1 MSCYVDGFSLPRYE
15 YMGGRSKSSAEVPTI
30 FVTSTNENGGNA
42 PIRVTTVVL
51 NSNSYECTTSS
62 KARVIASATTNNL
75 LRIDMPV
82 RVSCYFEDTNPL
94 AICQAR

>member
-1 MSCYVDGFSLPRYE
+1 MKE
-15 YMGGRSKSSAEVPTI
+15 WKESSAEASTI
-30 FVTSTNENGGNA
+30 LKIGTNENSGNA
-42 PIRVTTVVL
+42 PFRVSTVVL

-62 KARVIASATTNNL
+62 KARVMTSATTNNL

-94 AICQAR
+94 VICQARWARMFEARS